1 MAARR
6 LSRDT
11 AGVQPESLSP
21 ESNAQLPARAAAPK
35 PPTCSCWARR
45 VAIAALT
52 SAAWLSAGCHPS
64 RPPARPSPNA
74 AGAPGMLSWATEA
87 GQGNTF
93 ASTAGHGGA
102 EGEGGGPSARRLR
115 WPLQYVQ
122 IISGYGPRWGR
133 VHEGIDL
140 VAPTGTPVLAA
151 ASGEVVYSGNRIRGY
166 GNMVV
171 VKHEGELMTVYAHNS
186 VLLVKAGDRVD
197 AGQAVA
203 LSGQSG
209 RASGPHLHFE
219 VRRGQVPRDPLGF
232 LPTKP

>member
-1 MAARR
+1 M
-6 LSRDT
+6 LL
-11 AGVQPESLSP
+11 GG
-21 ESNAQLPARAAAPK
+21 
-35 PPTCSCWARR
+35 
-45 VAIAALT
+45 
-52 SAAWLSAGCHPS
+52 GCHPS
-64 RPPARPSPNA
+64 RPPARPSPDVA
-74 AGAPGMLSWATEA
+74 SLGTSWSTEA
-87 GQGNTF
+87 GRSDPRAFG
-93 ASTAGHGGA
+93 SGGDAG
-102 EGEGGGPSARRLR
+102 EGEGSGRSARRLR

-151 ASGEVVYSGNRIRGY
+151 AAGEVVYSGNRIRGY

-171 VKHEGELMTVYAHNS
+171 VKHDGELMTVYAHNS